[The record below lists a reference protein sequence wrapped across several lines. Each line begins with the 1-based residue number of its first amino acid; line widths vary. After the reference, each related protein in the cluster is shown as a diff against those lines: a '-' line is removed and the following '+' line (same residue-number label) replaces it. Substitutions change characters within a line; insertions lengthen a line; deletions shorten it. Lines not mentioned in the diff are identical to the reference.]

1 MKPTDTLQVVISD
14 THACSNRALF
24 LNRFWQSR
32 KTGINHKPTADQER
46 IRVHWDRFADDIAKI
61 RKGRKVRLIHDG
73 DAIEGFHHSG
83 HDICTPDV
91 SEHAEIHLEIMT
103 QFQKRIGW
111 QRGDELYY
119 VKGTEVHTN
128 DWEVYIGEQLNA
140 VSVTDFLRLDTNG
153 AINWFVH
160 HGKGAGDGDS
170 EGNAVRNWLKAIR
183 NNAMKD
189 DSETPDI
196 IYTGHV
202 HQPTYST
209 YVYRSKGF
217 TFKTI
222 HGIIL
227 PSWQMKTRHA
237 YKVAP
242 VAKNKIGGVY
252 QLITADGMICPPVFS
267 VMEA

>member
-14 THACSNRALF
+14 THTGSNGALF
-24 LNRFWQSR
+24 LSKFWQSG
-32 KTGINHKPTADQER
+32 KTGINHTPTSDQQR
-46 IRVHWDRFADDIAKI
+46 IRKQWDKFAAEIAKA
-61 RKGRKVRLIHDG
+61 RKGKKVRLILDG
-73 DAIEGFHHSG
+73 DAVDGFHHGGTNLFS
-83 HDICTPDV
+83 PDPL
-91 SEHAEIHLEIMT
+91 EHAEVHIEIMA
-103 QFQKRIGW
+103 QFQKTIGW

-153 AINWFVH
+153 VINWFVH
-160 HGKGAGDGDS
+160 HGKGAGDGDA
-170 EGNAVRNWLKAIR
+170 EGNALRNWLKAIR

-209 YVYRSKGF
+209 YVYRKNGMN
-217 TFKTI
+217 FKTI

-227 PSWQMKTRHA
+227 PSWQLKTRFA
-237 YKVAP
+237 WKVAP
-242 VAKNKIGGVY
+242 LSKNRIGGVS